1 METISITLPPKLKE
15 LMDDYVKEQ
24 SVLFG
29 TDRSEFI
36 RNLIIA
42 HLKKNN
48 RI

>member
-1 METISITLPPKLKE
+1 MENISITLPPKLKE
-15 LMDDYVKEQ
+15 EMDKYVAEQ

-29 TDRSEFI
+29 TDRSEYI

-42 HLKKNN
+42 NLKKNG